1 MLRPSSTLSPQSRTT
16 GTSPIERVFR
26 GAACVALLA
35 LSTLKFSTLPVRAE
49 SEPAAVTPA
58 AAADR
63 ALNAYARAW
72 AGMTGYTATVTA
84 FEQKGTQSERCTL
97 SYTFKKPANVAVHI
111 ISGPNAGSNLTWDGG
126 PTVTGSPGS
135 GLLSFLKK
143 KFPLH
148 DPAVTTTRGSSIDEM
163 SFGSILAHAEHQTGT
178 LTDGPAEDIAGVS
191 ADVVALTP
199 ADPAADGG
207 LTREV
212 IELSSVTHLP
222 LRILGFVGTLEVRR
236 IDFTNVTISD

>member
-1 MLRPSSTLSPQSRTT
+1 MLRPHSTLSRQSRTT
-16 GTSPIERVFR
+16 GVRPIERAFR
-26 GAACVALLA
+26 SAACIALLA
-35 LSTLKFSTLPVRAE
+35 LSTLPVRAQGE
-49 SEPAAVTPA
+49 ATAVTPA

-63 ALNAYARAW
+63 ALSAFARAW
-72 AGMTGYTATVTA
+72 AGVTGYTTAVTA
-84 FEQKGTQSERCTL
+84 FEQKGTQSQHVTL
-97 SYTFKKPANVAVHI
+97 TYTFRKPANVVVHM

-126 PTVTGSPGS
+126 ATVTGSPGS

-222 LRILGFVGTLEVRR
+222 VRILGFVGTLEVRR